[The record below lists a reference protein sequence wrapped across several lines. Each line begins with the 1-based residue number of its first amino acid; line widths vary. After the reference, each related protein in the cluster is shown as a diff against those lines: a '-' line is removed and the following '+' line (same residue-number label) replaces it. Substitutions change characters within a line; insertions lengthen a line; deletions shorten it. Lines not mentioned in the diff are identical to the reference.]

1 MPTRLTLDALSVLDA
16 IARRG
21 SFAGAAE
28 DLHRVPSAITY
39 AVHKLEQE
47 LALRLFDRSGH
58 RARLTADGEQLLA
71 AGRELLHAADG
82 VDALARR
89 LAGGWEAEL
98 TLLLGRLL
106 PPEPLL
112 PLLATF
118 YRETPGPR
126 LWLIEERGAGVR
138 EGGGRA
144 DLVIGTEGPPAPAWA
159 TRPFGTV
166 DFVFVCAP
174 GHPLATIVEP
184 LPPAVWCTHRQ
195 VMVSDGAPAATWRAP
210 GAAAFGEVLG
220 VPTYPA
226 QLAALRAGL
235 GVGFVPRPW
244 LEAER
249 DAGALIAKAVAEP
262 PPAVTL
268 HLAWRRGPVGRALQ
282 WFLHALEAYP
292 LPAPRS
298 A

>member
-1 MPTRLTLDALSVLDA
+1 MPTRLTLDALIVLDA

-47 LALRLFDRSGH
+47 LALQLFDRSGH

-98 TLLLGRLL
+98 ALLLGRLL
-106 PPEPLL
+106 PPESLL
-112 PLLATF
+112 PLLAAF
-118 YRETPGPR
+118 YREAPGTR

-138 EGGGRA
+138 EGDGRA
-144 DLVIGTEGPPAPAWA
+144 DLVIGTSGPPAPAWA

-166 DFVFVCAP
+166 DFVFACAP

-195 VMVSDGAPAATWRAP
+195 VMVSDGAPAATWRAC
-210 GAAAFGEVLG
+210 GAVAFGELLG

-244 LEAER
+244 FEAAR
-249 DAGALIAKAVAEP
+249 DAGGLVAKAVTEP

-268 HLAWRRGPVGRALQ
+268 HLAWRRGPAGRALQ
-282 WFLHALEAYP
+282 WFLHALEACP
-292 LPAPRS
+292 LPALRP